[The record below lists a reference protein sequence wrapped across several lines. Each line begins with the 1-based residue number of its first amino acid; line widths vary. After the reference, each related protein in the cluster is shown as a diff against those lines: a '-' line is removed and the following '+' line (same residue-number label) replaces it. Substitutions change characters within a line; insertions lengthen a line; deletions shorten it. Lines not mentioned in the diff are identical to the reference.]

1 MSLKSGTFAAA
12 RDRLRRVSTPSRGG
26 GRWFEPDIAHWGNRG
41 GWWVI
46 VGVKFVEDGLTFDD
60 VLIVPKRSSV
70 FSRRDVSLETRLV
83 GDLTLELPII
93 SANMDTVTELGM
105 ATAMAEAGGMGVI
118 HRFVDDPETHADWVS
133 RTPGHRFL
141 AIGVKPADLEKIPLV
156 EDLDGVVIDVAHG
169 HSDRAMETVAAVREE
184 HPALW
189 IVAGNVATAEGA
201 WDLLEAGAHAIKVG
215 VGPGAVCTTR
225 IVTGC
230 GVPQLTAILKVRAA
244 IDRWWDAERRK
255 AHPRVEHPPALVADG
270 GIRNSGDIAKALV
283 AGADTVMIGSL
294 FAGTDEAPGAVIREN
309 GQAFKLYRGMAS
321 QGAMDRVGTDRTPE
335 GVSTL
340 IPHKGSVKSLVT
352 RLEGGIRSALS
363 YCNSASIADLHEQT
377 IELVK
382 VTSASRQ
389 ENSPHALS

>member
-1 MSLKSGTFAAA
+1 M
-12 RDRLRRVSTPSRGG
+12 
-26 GRWFEPDIAHWGNRG
+26 
-41 GWWVI
+41 
-46 VGVKFVEDGLTFDD
+46 GVKFVESGLTFDD

-70 FSRRDVSLETRLV
+70 YSRRDVSLKTRLV

-93 SANMDTVTELGM
+93 SANMDTVTELAM

-118 HRFVDDPETHADWVS
+118 HRFVDDPETHAEWVS
-133 RTPGHRFL
+133 GTPGHRFL
-141 AIGVKPADLEKIPLV
+141 AIGVKAADLEKIPQV
-156 EDLDGVVIDVAHG
+156 EGLDGVVIDVAHG
-169 HSDRAMETVAAVREE
+169 HSDRVAETIAALRVEY
-184 HPALW
+184 PGLW

-230 GVPQLTAILKVRAA
+230 GVPQLTAVLKVRAA
-244 IDRWWDAERRK
+244 LDRWWDAERRK
-255 AHPRVEHPPALVADG
+255 ARPRAEHPPALIADG

-321 QGAMDRVGTDRTPE
+321 QGAMDRVGSDRTPE

-340 IPHKGSVKSLVT
+340 IPHKGSVKTLLT
-352 RLEGGIRSALS
+352 QLEGGIRSALS

-377 IELVK
+377 IEMVK
-382 VTSASRQ
+382 ISPASVR
-389 ENSPHALS
+389 ENSPHALSLSPAEPQ

>member
-1 MSLKSGTFAAA
+1 M
-12 RDRLRRVSTPSRGG
+12 
-26 GRWFEPDIAHWGNRG
+26 
-41 GWWVI
+41 
-46 VGVKFVEDGLTFDD
+46 GVKFVEDGLTFDD
-60 VLIVPKRSSV
+60 VLIVPRRSSV
-70 FSRRDVSLETRLV
+70 YSRRDVSLRTRLV

-93 SANMDTVTELGM
+93 SANMDTVTELAM
-105 ATAMAEAGGMGVI
+105 ATAMAEVGGMGVI

-141 AIGVKPADLEKIPLV
+141 AIGVKDADLEKIPMV
-156 EDLDGVVIDVAHG
+156 DGLDGVVIDVAHG
-169 HSDRAMETVAAVREE
+169 HSDRVAETIAAVREG
-184 HPALW
+184 HPDLW

-244 IDRWWDAERRK
+244 LDRWWDAERRK
-255 AHPRVEHPPALVADG
+255 ARPRVEHPPALVADG
-270 GIRNSGDIAKALV
+270 GIRNSGDMAKALV

-321 QGAMDRVGTDRTPE
+321 QGAMDRVGSDRTPE

-340 IPHKGSVKSLVT
+340 IPHKGSVRTLVGQ
-352 RLEGGIRSALS
+352 LEGGIRSALS

-377 IELVK
+377 IEMVK
-382 VTSASRQ
+382 VSPASVR
-389 ENSPHALS
+389 ENSPHALSL